1 VILIPEKYQSFK
13 FRTFVIGIDFD
24 KSLVTKKFANF
35 TKRKNGL
42 ITFTLKNKLQPFCFG

>member
-24 KSLVTKKFANF
+24 KSLVTKNL
-35 TKRKNGL
+35 L
-42 ITFTLKNKLQPFCFG
+42 ILQKGKTV